1 MSNRTKM
8 LETDVD
14 VSCAVWCRYDHLEDT
29 GAWTDADK
37 YENINLA
44 HTTDKGIVAG
54 LSKQMHAAFGFPDE

>member
-8 LETDVD
+8 LEADVD
-14 VSCAVWCRYDHLEDT
+14 VVWTWRRYDHLEDT

-37 YENINLA
+37 YENVNLA

>member
-8 LETDVD
+8 LDTDVD
-14 VSCAVWCRYDHLEDT
+14 VMWMWRRYDHLEDT

-37 YENINLA
+37 YENVNLA
-44 HTTDKGIVAG
+44 HTTDRGIVAG

>member
-8 LETDVD
+8 LEADVD
-14 VSCAVWCRYDHLEDT
+14 VMWMWRRYDHLEDT

-37 YENINLA
+37 YENVNLA